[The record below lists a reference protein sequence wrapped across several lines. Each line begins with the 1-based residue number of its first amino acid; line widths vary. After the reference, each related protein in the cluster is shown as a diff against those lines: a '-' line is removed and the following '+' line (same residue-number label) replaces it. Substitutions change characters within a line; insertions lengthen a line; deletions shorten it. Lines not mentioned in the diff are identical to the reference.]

1 MRGDLRLENMLT
13 LLRIHR
19 ESKQEVEKFY
29 GRYNW
34 YSSHPHLS
42 DNVKM
47 LRYCQESIAL
57 FKRRVW
63 KAEREI
69 IRRDFNKRY
78 SFERLGF

>member
-19 ESKQEVEKFY
+19 ESKQEVERFY
-29 GRYNW
+29 GKYNW

-42 DNVKM
+42 DNVNM
-47 LRYCQESIAL
+47 LRYCQVNIAL
-57 FKRRVW
+57 FKRRAW

-69 IRRDFNKRY
+69 IRRDFNKRH
-78 SFERLGF
+78 SFEKMGF